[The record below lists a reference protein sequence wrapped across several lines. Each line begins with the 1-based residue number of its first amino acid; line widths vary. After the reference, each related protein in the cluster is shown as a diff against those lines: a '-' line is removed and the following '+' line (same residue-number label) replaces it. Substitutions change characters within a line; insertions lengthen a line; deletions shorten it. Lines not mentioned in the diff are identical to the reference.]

1 MSISF
6 LAGLGEGFE
15 DGGGDGQFEDGSQ
28 DDGQGSQTQAE
39 EVLVLGEGHCS
50 EGLSSVLNACE
61 LNQNGDEED
70 DEEEGVVEEVGEDV
84 QLSFLQFPGV
94 DFVEDLHQDKGVEE
108 DAVVFA
114 GLVVPLADSDGRLDV
129 EELGTF
135 VK

>member
-1 MSISF
+1 M
-6 LAGLGEGFE
+6 
-15 DGGGDGQFEDGSQ
+15 
-28 DDGQGSQTQAE
+28 
-39 EVLVLGEGHCS
+39 LVLGEGHCS

-114 GLVVPLADSDGRLDV
+114 GLVVPLADADGRLDV

>member
-50 EGLSSVLNACE
+50 EGLSSELNAGE
-61 LNQNGDEED
+61 LDRDGDDED
-70 DEEEGVVEEVGEDV
+70 DKEERIVEEILENV
-84 QLSFLQFPGV
+84 QLSFLEFPGV
-94 DFVEDLHQDKGVEE
+94 DFIEDLHQDEGVEE
-108 DAVVFA
+108 YAVMFA
-114 GLVVPLADSDGRLDV
+114 GLVVPLADAD
-129 EELGTF
+129 
-135 VK
+135 